1 EGKFKID
8 KNKPV
13 EEAAL
18 DFIDRHRNAF
28 GLQYA
33 KKEFK
38 LSEKKHRSSYGD
50 AFIHY
55 QQIYNDIPIWG
66 KVLTVHQNKDQDIDL
81 IISGNIPTP
90 NIDTTPLITAEEAI
104 GYAKADQNI
113 PADVTPWPANAELMI
128 YENLLAYMVE
138 IDEWRYFIDAEKG
151 SVISKTCTTRFEA
164 VRGSQ

>member
-38 LSEKKHRSSYGD
+38 LSEKKHRSSYCD

-104 GYAKADQNI
+104 GFAKEDLNI
-113 PADVTPWPANAELMI
+113 PADVTLWHANAELMI
-128 YENLLAYMVE
+128 FEDSLTYKVE
-138 IDEWRYFIDAEKG
+138 LNDWLYFIDAKNGNIIDKENM
-151 SVISKTCTTRFEA
+151 IIYD
-164 VRGSQ
+164 